1 MPKAISSRA
10 MRSTERQ
17 RMEGSSTIPYG
28 MGVPEQPCDRQV
40 TKARGSTLAQE

>member
-28 MGVPEQPCDRQV
+28 MGVPD
-40 TKARGSTLAQE
+40 K